1 MEDSILF
8 SFCCLPLLYSAK
20 GLEFSLELFLLLLL
34 FVLVLGLGQKH
45 TDVVGL

>member
-20 GLEFSLELFLLLLL
+20 GLEFSLELFLLLL